1 MGVAAW
7 SRGLANP
14 DGNNSLWSLWSL
26 WRRGGRHGW
35 SPSLWSLWILFW
47 VLLVTLPY
55 SYNLWRLASLS
66 EVSRKET
73 WFQRKSGPQADYAFP
88 GLIPAPPTITLTIA
102 SKNGR
107 GSQWEGDRRDWVD
120 DEPCSREAS
129 STGCSTRGRSGGVT
143 TRGQGDAMDLAD
155 SSALAA
161 KEAVE
166 ARAELDDVC
175 KTTFN
180 RDALPEEEKKL
191 LVFSAPP
198 PLNSLPAS
206 MKSWDS
212 ALRGR
217 GRLVVFANDRETR
230 RVCKENKIPLVCI
243 ENVDEGL
250 PRFDKMFERMHDLQT
265 EGVVGYVN
273 SDITVQNFDPM
284 IEYIDTLK
292 GVQMKQVRP
301 VELYEPFKETG
312 YTSDYWF
319 LAVNRLDVS
328 HSGVVTPHD
337 LGGYDFWAWNTRP
350 GGAPFLPIDI
360 PPFRFPYAIY
370 DNWILDMSIQTGL
383 RNVIDAT
390 AILDIFHHEHK
401 RVSDSTTWYDALLTG
416 RTGVY
421 MNRYLGYNEPRKST
435 SAGSSSDFRGL
446 HHVWKLG
453 TTEDAPFFASKDVA
467 GNFVTLRR
475 KYWSTYSEKE
485 LLAEGCVGPFA
496 EPSGCKTKQTI
507 IKGTRRSEHEAS
519 LIPLV
524 DKRNAHSKIETAAAL
539 SWRYTLEEQL
549 KAHTTEDGFVMLVGV
564 DFSYR
569 DHLMNFMCSLE
580 RVGMSDHLIIAAL
593 DEDMYRWGV
602 RFGLPIYKPQFS
614 IDIEEWTGNQ
624 RVGGGY
630 GSARYNW
637 ITKLKSRAVLEVLNA
652 GYSVVFCDVDI
663 TWFVHPFDALAGFMK
678 SEGGIAIQSN
688 APYVANPDKE
698 ARPHKTV
705 DLVVSDEPA
714 GERRLN
720 SGLYVAPNHP
730 LVRAAFEEITAHAAN
745 SPLTEQPS
753 FDEILC
759 ARETS
764 TRLSSSCTYRP
775 GSGVSEATRNELGA
789 QISKATLHVE
799 ILDRFRYPNGAVLVG
814 DDNENVYTAGKE
826 RFEELSGAPLFL
838 AHNNWIKGKD
848 LKKKRQQDAGWWFI
862 DSRHSCE
869 FLKEEQAGLYLV

>member
-1 MGVAAW
+1 MRKLGVAAW
-7 SRGLANP
+7 SRGLAKRG
-14 DGNNSLWSLWSL
+14 GNNSRL
-26 WRRGGRHGW
+26 
-35 SPSLWSLWILFW
+35 LWIVFW
-47 VLLVTLPY
+47 VLLVTLLY
-55 SYNLWRLASLS
+55 SYNVWRLAFLS
-66 EVSRKET
+66 EDSRQEP
-73 WFQRKSGPQADYAFP
+73 WFQRKSGPQADDAFP
-88 GLIPAPPTITLTIA
+88 GLIPAPPTIPLTIA
-102 SKNGR
+102 SKNWR
-107 GSQWEGDRRDWVD
+107 GSQWEEDRRDWVD

-129 STGCSTRGRSGGVT
+129 SMGCSTRGRSGGVT

-161 KEAVE
+161 EEAVE

-250 PRFDKMFERMHDLQT
+250 PRVDKMFERMHDLQP
-265 EGVVGYVN
+265 EGVVGFVN

-292 GVQMKQVRP
+292 GVQIKQVRP
-301 VELYEPFKETG
+301 VELYEPFEETG
-312 YTSDYWF
+312 YSSDYWF

-328 HSGVVTPHD
+328 HSGVVYSHD
-337 LGGYDFWAWNTRP
+337 LGGYDFWAWNTRL

-401 RVSDSTTWYDALLTG
+401 RVSDSTTWYDALLKG
-416 RTGVY
+416 VTGVY
-421 MNRYLGYNEPRKST
+421 MNRYFGFHEPRKST

-446 HHVWKLG
+446 HHVWTLG
-453 TTEDAPFFASKDVA
+453 TSEDAPFFASKDVA

-475 KYWSTYSEKE
+475 KYWSTYSEKQ
-485 LLAEGCVGPFA
+485 LKAEGCVGPFA
-496 EPSGCKTKQTI
+496 EPSGCKTKEAI
-507 IKGTRRSEHEAS
+507 LKGTRRAEHETS

-524 DKRNAHSKIETAAAL
+524 DNNAQSKIETAAAL

-549 KAHTTEDGFVMLVGV
+549 KIHATEDGFVMLVGV
-564 DFSYR
+564 NFSYR

-580 RVGMSDHLIIAAL
+580 RVGMSDHLIIAAF

-614 IDIEEWTGNQ
+614 IDLDEWLGNQ
-624 RVGGGY
+624 GGGGEY
-630 GSARYNW
+630 GSTRFRR
-637 ITKLKSRAVLEVLNA
+637 ITKLKSRAVLEILNA
-652 GYSVVFCDVDI
+652 GYSVVWSDVDI

-678 SEGGIAIQSN
+678 REGGIAIQSN

-705 DLVVSDEPA
+705 DLVVSAEPT
-714 GERRLN
+714 GECRFN
-720 SGLYVAPNHP
+720 SGLYVAPNNP
-730 LVRAAFEEITAHAAN
+730 LVRAAFEEIIAHAAN
-745 SPLTEQPS
+745 SQETEQRS
-753 FDEILC
+753 FDAILS

-764 TRLSSSCTYRP
+764 TRLSASSTYKP

-789 QISKATLHVE
+789 QFSTATLHVE
-799 ILDRFRYPNGAVLVG
+799 VLDRFRYPNGAVLIG

-826 RFEELSGAPLFL
+826 RFEEYSGAPLFL

-869 FLKEEQAGLYLV
+869 FLKEEQADLYLV